1 MATQELME
9 QVVYLVIQVI
19 ADQGLVDILVILVQ
33 LVQQLILVLVLPTL
47 QEVHGVQAIRL
58 QEAVQS

>member
-1 MATQELME
+1 ME